1 MISLQW
7 RRSFTRLLNGWI
19 LVLCCLAASEA
30 YGQKIAALILDGQNN
45 HGAWPK
51 TTMMIKK
58 YLEDTGRYSVDIART
73 KTTWQGEEWLAKY
86 PLNDG
91 VERIALKE
99 PKPDPDYHPDF
110 AKYQVVIS
118 NLGFG
123 AAPWPA
129 ATQKDFEKYV
139 AGGGGFVVLH
149 AADNSFGDWTE
160 FNKMIGLGGWGGRN
174 EKSGPYVY
182 LDKEEKLVRDTSAG
196 NGGSHGSQHEF
207 AIVVRDAEHPITK
220 GLPKTWLHTKDELY
234 DRLRGPAENMHIL
247 ATAYASTEQGG
258 TGRHEPMIMT
268 IDYGK
273 GRTFH
278 TPMGHADYSME
289 CVGFITVLLRG
300 VEWAATGS
308 VTSTELPKDF
318 PKPDTASRRAFE

>member
-1 MISLQW
+1 MISLPW
-7 RRSFTRLLNGWI
+7 TRSFTRLLHGWM
-19 LVLCCLAASEA
+19 LLLACLFASQA

-91 VERIALKE
+91 VERIATKE
-99 PKPDPDYHPDF
+99 PKPDPDYHPPF

-123 AAPWPA
+123 ASAWPE

-160 FNKMIGLGGWGGRN
+160 FNKMIGLGGWGGRT

-182 LDKEEKLVRDTSAG
+182 LDKEEKLVRDESPG

-207 AIVVRDAEHPITK
+207 AVVVRDPEHPITK
-220 GLPKTWLHTKDELY
+220 GLPRTWMHTKDELY
-234 DRLRGPAENMHIL
+234 DRLRGPAANMQIL

-268 IDYGK
+268 IEYGK

-300 VEWAATGS
+300 VEWAATGTVS
-308 VTSTELPKDF
+308 SAELPKDF
-318 PKPDTASRRAFE
+318 PQPDTASRRPFE

>member
-1 MISLQW
+1 MISLPW
-7 RRSFTRLLNGWI
+7 TRSFTRLLHGWM
-19 LVLCCLAASEA
+19 LLLACLFASQA

-91 VERIALKE
+91 VERIATKD
-99 PKPDPDYHPDF
+99 PKPDPDYHPPF

-123 AAPWPA
+123 ASAWPE

-139 AGGGGFVVLH
+139 ASGGGFVVLH

-160 FNKMIGLGGWGGRN
+160 FNKMIGLGGWGGRT

-182 LDKEEKLVRDTSAG
+182 LDKDEKLVRDESPG

-207 AIVVRDAEHPITK
+207 AVVVRDSEHPITK
-220 GLPKTWLHTKDELY
+220 GLPRTWMHTKDELY
-234 DRLRGPAENMHIL
+234 DRLRGPAANMQIL

-268 IDYGK
+268 IEYGK

-318 PKPDTASRRAFE
+318 PQPDTASRRAFE